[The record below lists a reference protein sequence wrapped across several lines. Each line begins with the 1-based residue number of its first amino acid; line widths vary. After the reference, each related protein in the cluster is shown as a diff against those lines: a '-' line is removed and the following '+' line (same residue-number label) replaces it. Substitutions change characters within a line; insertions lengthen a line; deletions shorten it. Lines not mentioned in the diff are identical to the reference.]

1 MDSGRSEVCCVLGNG
16 NTNPWSDPATLQRGR
31 RCPLELVVPMIRLTS
46 AGDRIPCGCCRRVR
60 FSVNS
65 VACQRLAMSA
75 LKPMGNDHFDGLR
88 IPQAREQRDLHCE
101 VSEGRLN
108 TRMREY
114 VLLRACQRLA
124 GSMTAVCWKPELAHH
139 TDTYPYSFSSK
150 NNTRHKS
157 CMHKSAMVIVR
168 RRRSELSR
176 WERCQLQRRHLD
188 MVVEACSSSCVRIRI
203 SSVGTS

>member
-1 MDSGRSEVCCVLGNG
+1 
-16 NTNPWSDPATLQRGR
+16 
-31 RCPLELVVPMIRLTS
+31 
-46 AGDRIPCGCCRRVR
+46 
-60 FSVNS
+60 
-65 VACQRLAMSA
+65 
-75 LKPMGNDHFDGLR
+75 MGNDHFDGLR
-88 IPQAREQRDLHCE
+88 IPQARKQRDLHCE
-101 VSEGRLN
+101 VSEGRPN
-108 TRMREY
+108 TRTREY
-114 VLLRACQRLA
+114 VLLRVCQRLA

-188 MVVEACSSSCVRIRI
+188 MVVEACSEVFQLMREDPDQFCGNVVAPARTPYLPE
-203 SSVGTS
+203 SVIKHMYFVLAQQESQLGNYPDPV